1 MAEQRPDS
9 REMGFYFALAQVGF
23 EMVVPIGVGL
33 VLNWWLGWGAWLV
46 IVGAV
51 LGLVGGLAHLVA
63 LLNRH
68 EKDAKQQ
75 RPPDEQP

>member
-1 MAEQRPDS
+1 MPEQRPDS

-23 EMVVPIGVGL
+23 EMVVPIGVGI
-33 VLNWWLGWGAWLV
+33 VLNWWLEWGAWLV

-75 RPPDEQP
+75 RPSDEQP

>member
-1 MAEQRPDS
+1 MPEQRSDPS
-9 REMGFYFALAQVGF
+9 EMGFYFALAQVGF

-33 VLNWWLGWGAWLV
+33 ALNWWLDWGAWLV

-51 LGLVGGLAHLVA
+51 LGVVGGVTHLVA

-68 EKDAKQQ
+68 EKDAK
-75 RPPDEQP
+75 